1 MAKDFDYKTELVK
14 IIGRDQEFVLGSV
27 KVNNDTITRVSTW
40 NNKLSLY
47 NGSFMLG
54 EDKQTSEVLSSIFVV
69 VKALREDAT
78 QKILDINK
86 ELQRLAGYDVK
97 YYKPENW
104 RKSFD
109 TYSINRLMETLGD
122 YQNQLNRKKE
132 WLIKY
137 TETER
142 DTKRKER

>member
-40 NNKLSLY
+40 NNKLSIY
-47 NGSFMLG
+47 NGAFMLG

-122 YQNQLNRKKE
+122 YQNQLNRKKK

>member
-40 NNKLSLY
+40 NNKLSIY

-97 YYKPENW
+97 YYKTENW

-122 YQNQLNRKKE
+122 YQNQLNRKKNV
-132 WLIKY
+132 
-137 TETER
+137 
-142 DTKRKER
+142 

>member
-14 IIGRDQEFVLGSV
+14 IIGRDQEFVLDSV

-40 NNKLSLY
+40 NNKLSIY

-122 YQNQLNRKKE
+122 YQNQLNRKKNG
-132 WLIKY
+132 
-137 TETER
+137 
-142 DTKRKER
+142 

>member
-1 MAKDFDYKTELVK
+1 MAKNFDYKTELVK

-40 NNKLSLY
+40 NNKLSIY
-47 NGSFMLG
+47 NGAFMLG

-78 QKILDINK
+78 KKILDINK

-122 YQNQLNRKKE
+122 YQNQLNRKKNG
-132 WLIKY
+132 
-137 TETER
+137 
-142 DTKRKER
+142 

>member
-14 IIGRDQEFVLGSV
+14 IIGKDQEFVLGSV

-40 NNKLSLY
+40 NNKLSIY

-122 YQNQLNRKKE
+122 YQNHLNRKKNG
-132 WLIKY
+132 
-137 TETER
+137 
-142 DTKRKER
+142 

>member
-40 NNKLSLY
+40 NNKLSIY
-47 NGSFMLG
+47 NGAFMLG

-78 QKILDINK
+78 KKILDINK

-104 RKSFD
+104 CKSFD
-109 TYSINRLMETLGD
+109 TYSINRLVETLGD
-122 YQNQLNRKKE
+122 YQNQLNRKKNG
-132 WLIKY
+132 
-137 TETER
+137 
-142 DTKRKER
+142 

>member
-14 IIGRDQEFVLGSV
+14 IIGKDQEFVLGSV
-27 KVNNDTITRVSTW
+27 KVNNDTITRISTW
-40 NNKLSLY
+40 NNKLSIY

-78 QKILDINK
+78 KKILDINK

-122 YQNQLNRKKE
+122 YQNQLNRKKNG
-132 WLIKY
+132 
-137 TETER
+137 
-142 DTKRKER
+142 

>member
-1 MAKDFDYKTELVK
+1 MAKNFDYKTELVK
-14 IIGRDQEFVLGSV
+14 IIGKDQEFVLGSV

-40 NNKLSLY
+40 NNKLSIY

-122 YQNQLNRKKE
+122 YQNHLNRKKNG
-132 WLIKY
+132 
-137 TETER
+137 
-142 DTKRKER
+142 

>member
-78 QKILDINK
+78 QKVLDINK

-122 YQNQLNRKKE
+122 YQNQLNRKKNG
-132 WLIKY
+132 
-137 TETER
+137 
-142 DTKRKER
+142 

>member
-40 NNKLSLY
+40 NNKLSIY

-132 WLIKY
+132 WLIKD

-142 DTKRKER
+142 DTKRREL

>member
-40 NNKLSLY
+40 NNKLSIY

-69 VKALREDAT
+69 VKVLREDAT
-78 QKILDINK
+78 KKILDINK

-122 YQNQLNRKKE
+122 YQNQLNRKKNG
-132 WLIKY
+132 
-137 TETER
+137 
-142 DTKRKER
+142 

>member
-14 IIGRDQEFVLGSV
+14 IIGKDQEFILGSV

-40 NNKLSLY
+40 NNKLSIY

-132 WLIKY
+132 WLIKD

-142 DTKRKER
+142 DTKRREL

>member
-40 NNKLSLY
+40 NNKLSIY

-142 DTKRKER
+142 NTKRREL

>member
-1 MAKDFDYKTELVK
+1 MAKGFDYKTELVK

-40 NNKLSLY
+40 NNKLSIY

-54 EDKQTSEVLSSIFVV
+54 EDNQTSEVLSSIFVF

-122 YQNQLNRKKE
+122 YQNQLNRKKNG
-132 WLIKY
+132 
-137 TETER
+137 
-142 DTKRKER
+142 

>member
-40 NNKLSLY
+40 NNKLSIY

-78 QKILDINK
+78 KKILDINK
-86 ELQRLAGYDVK
+86 ELQRLAGYNVK

-122 YQNQLNRKKE
+122 YQNQLNRKKNG
-132 WLIKY
+132 
-137 TETER
+137 
-142 DTKRKER
+142 

>member
-1 MAKDFDYKTELVK
+1 MEKNFDYKTELVK
-14 IIGRDQEFVLGSV
+14 IIGKDQEFILGSV

-40 NNKLSLY
+40 NNKLSIY
-47 NGSFMLG
+47 NGSFILG

-78 QKILDINK
+78 KKILDINK

-97 YYKPENW
+97 YYKPGNW

-122 YQNQLNRKKE
+122 YQNQLNRKKNG
-132 WLIKY
+132 
-137 TETER
+137 
-142 DTKRKER
+142 

>member
-27 KVNNDTITRVSTW
+27 NVNNDTITRVSTW
-40 NNKLSLY
+40 NNKLSIY

-54 EDKQTSEVLSSIFVV
+54 EDKQTSEVLSSIFVF

-78 QKILDINK
+78 KKILDINK

-122 YQNQLNRKKE
+122 YQNQLNRKKNG
-132 WLIKY
+132 
-137 TETER
+137 
-142 DTKRKER
+142 

>member
-27 KVNNDTITRVSTW
+27 KVNNDTITRISTW
-40 NNKLSLY
+40 NNKLSIY

-78 QKILDINK
+78 KKILDINK
-86 ELQRLAGYDVK
+86 KLQRLAGYDVK

-122 YQNQLNRKKE
+122 YQNQLNRKKNG
-132 WLIKY
+132 
-137 TETER
+137 
-142 DTKRKER
+142 

>member
-14 IIGRDQEFVLGSV
+14 IIGRDQEFVLGSI

-122 YQNQLNRKKE
+122 YQNQLNRKKNG
-132 WLIKY
+132 
-137 TETER
+137 
-142 DTKRKER
+142 

>member
-1 MAKDFDYKTELVK
+1 MEKDFDYKTELVK
-14 IIGRDQEFVLGSV
+14 IIGRDQEFILGSV
-27 KVNNDTITRVSTW
+27 KVNNDTIIRVSTW
-40 NNKLSLY
+40 NNKLSIY

-78 QKILDINK
+78 KKILDINK

-122 YQNQLNRKKE
+122 YQNQLNRKKNG
-132 WLIKY
+132 
-137 TETER
+137 
-142 DTKRKER
+142 

>member
-14 IIGRDQEFVLGSV
+14 IIGRDQVFVLGSV

-40 NNKLSLY
+40 NNKLSIY

-78 QKILDINK
+78 KKILDINK

-122 YQNQLNRKKE
+122 YQNHLNRKKNG
-132 WLIKY
+132 
-137 TETER
+137 
-142 DTKRKER
+142 

>member
-1 MAKDFDYKTELVK
+1 MAKNFDYKTELVK

-40 NNKLSLY
+40 NNKLSIY

-122 YQNQLNRKKE
+122 YQNQLNRKKNG
-132 WLIKY
+132 
-137 TETER
+137 
-142 DTKRKER
+142 

>member
-1 MAKDFDYKTELVK
+1 MAKDFDYKKELVK
-14 IIGRDQEFVLGSV
+14 IIGKDQEFILGSV

-40 NNKLSLY
+40 NNKLSIY

-69 VKALREDAT
+69 VKALCEDAT
-78 QKILDINK
+78 KKILDINK

-122 YQNQLNRKKE
+122 YQNQLNRKKNG
-132 WLIKY
+132 
-137 TETER
+137 
-142 DTKRKER
+142 

>member
-14 IIGRDQEFVLGSV
+14 IIGKDQEFILGSV

-40 NNKLSLY
+40 NNKLSIY

-78 QKILDINK
+78 KKILDINK

-122 YQNQLNRKKE
+122 YQKQLNRKKNG
-132 WLIKY
+132 
-137 TETER
+137 
-142 DTKRKER
+142 

>member
-1 MAKDFDYKTELVK
+1 MEKNFDYKTELVK
-14 IIGRDQEFVLGSV
+14 IIGRDQEFILGSV

-40 NNKLSLY
+40 NNKLSIY

-78 QKILDINK
+78 KKILDINK

-122 YQNQLNRKKE
+122 YQNQLNRKKNG
-132 WLIKY
+132 
-137 TETER
+137 
-142 DTKRKER
+142 

>member
-1 MAKDFDYKTELVK
+1 MEKDFDYKTELVK

-40 NNKLSLY
+40 NNKLSIY

-122 YQNQLNRKKE
+122 YQNQLNRKKNG
-132 WLIKY
+132 
-137 TETER
+137 
-142 DTKRKER
+142 

>member
-40 NNKLSLY
+40 NNKLSIY

-69 VKALREDAT
+69 VKALREGAT

-122 YQNQLNRKKE
+122 YQNQLNRKKNG
-132 WLIKY
+132 
-137 TETER
+137 
-142 DTKRKER
+142 